1 MTGLGDRLKEA
12 RTAKGFTLDDLQ
24 SITKIQKRYLAGIEN
39 EDYSMMPGSFYVR
52 AFIKQY
58 AEAVGLDAEEML
70 SLYKESVP
78 VAELKDQENQ
88 LVQPTVRRRM
98 SRRNSRFVEMMPK
111 ITVALFIIVIIFVVY
126 FLVKH
131 NASKQPQ
138 IENHGEQEPI
148 SMQDSNK
155 PDAGESD
162 DTTDEKGKEDQEME
176 EPVQP
181 EEPEKPEQTL
191 TNVSVNGQL
200 STYSLTGAAEFK
212 LEIRAVGNSW
222 IGVVD
227 SAQQERM
234 TPGAREMKAG
244 ETVELDVSDTD
255 SVRIRVGYSPSTEI
269 YVNGELLEYVS
280 ERTTQTIAIEYV
292 KE

>member
-24 SITKIQKRYLAGIEN
+24 SITKIQKRYLSGIEN

-70 SLYKESVP
+70 SLYKESTP
-78 VAELKDQENQ
+78 VAELEEKENQ
-88 LVQPTVRRRM
+88 LVQSTVNRRSI
-98 SRRNSRFVEMMPK
+98 SRRSSQFAEMMPK

-131 NASKQPQ
+131 NASKQPPVT
-138 IENHGEQEPI
+138 NVGEQEQV
-148 SMQDSNK
+148 SMQEDNK
-155 PDAGESD
+155 PDVGKPDDKSD
-162 DTTDEKGKEDQEME
+162 EQDKE
-176 EPVQP
+176 EPEQP
-181 EEPEKPEQTL
+181 EEPEEPQKPEQTL
-191 TNVSVNGQL
+191 THVSVNGQL
-200 STYSLTGAAEFK
+200 STYSLAGADSFQ
-212 LEIRAVGNSW
+212 LEIRTAGNSW

-227 SAQQERM
+227 SAGQERM

-244 ETVELDVSDTD
+244 ETVEFNVSDTD
-255 SVRIRVGYSPSTEI
+255 AVRIRVGYIPTTEI
-269 YVNGELLEYVS
+269 YVNGELLEYES
-280 ERTTQTIAIEYV
+280 ERTPQTIAIEYV